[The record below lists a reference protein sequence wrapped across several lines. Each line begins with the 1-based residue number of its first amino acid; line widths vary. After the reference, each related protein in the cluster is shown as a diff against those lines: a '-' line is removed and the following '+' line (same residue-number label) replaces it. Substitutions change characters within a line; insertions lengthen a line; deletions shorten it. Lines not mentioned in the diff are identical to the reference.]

1 MSHMGNSHIL
11 GETVTLIIILLQ
23 VKLLIFFFLMLEEIS
38 RVAEID
44 SKDLLVYKTIEQ
56 LGLMNHKSVLWWW
69 TSIHKTRKLRVLCL
83 STGPYYR
90 KRRLGLIAPQ
100 KTFYYTVNRTVLNL
114 KNILAPSV
122 VDPTSNR
129 CSNFFL

>member
-56 LGLMNHKSVLWWW
+56 LGLMNHKSVLW
-69 TSIHKTRKLRVLCL
+69 
-83 STGPYYR
+83 
-90 KRRLGLIAPQ
+90 
-100 KTFYYTVNRTVLNL
+100 
-114 KNILAPSV
+114 
-122 VDPTSNR
+122 
-129 CSNFFL
+129 